1 MRKPPE
7 LYLIREPEAVE
18 RKVLQFPTVR
28 SLAVTAQQHAWR
40 DRVHQL
46 TRKPVKPEDR

>member
-7 LYLIREPEAVE
+7 LYLIREPEPVV

-28 SLAVTAQQHAWR
+28 SHAAAAPQNAWR